1 MSHST
6 VRAAWRPA
14 AALALLAA
22 ALHAPHALSAQQS
35 PAKPAAAKSGLRVPV
50 DYFKLKNGLRVVV
63 SPDASVPTVVVAV
76 YYGVGFRT
84 EPRSRTGFAHLFE
97 HMMFQ
102 GSANLG
108 KTQFIKLVEGVGGV
122 LNGSTRFDYTNYFQ
136 VVPANAFETI
146 MWAEADRMRGL
157 AITQENLV
165 NQQGVVKNEV
175 KVNVLNTPY
184 GGFPWLDMPQ
194 LANTKWQNAHNFYG
208 DLSDL
213 DAATLDDVKQFF
225 TTFYAPNNAALVI
238 TGDVTA
244 ASARAVA
251 QKFFAGIPSQ
261 PQPAAPDIAEPRQ
274 TEERRSS
281 KPDAQAPRPAL
292 AVAYHVPPRWTPE
305 WFAFG
310 LLDQVLAQGRDSR
323 LYDAMVRKRSL
334 TGGVNAGINFGLGN
348 QFNYKGPMLYII
360 SSFHDA
366 KASPDTLLG
375 ALDREIERLR
385 TEPVDAAT
393 LDRARTKWRS
403 GFYSYLEGLN
413 GFGRADVLASLA
425 LFDDNP
431 GRINEIEAGF
441 AAVTPE
447 LIRKT
452 ADEWLRPTNRTIL
465 TVVPAPP
472 KPATGGN

>member
-1 MSHST
+1 MIPAF
-6 VRAAWRPA
+6 VRATRVA
-14 AALALLAA
+14 AAGLALAA
-22 ALHAPHALSAQQS
+22 SAAGPGARAAGQ
-35 PAKPAAAKSGLRVPV
+35 PAAKPALRVPV
-50 DYFKLKNGLRVVV
+50 DYSKLKNGLRVVI

-84 EPRSRTGFAHLFE
+84 ETRSRTGFAHLFE

-108 KTQFIKLVEGVGGV
+108 KTQFIKLVEGVGGI

-136 VVPANAFETI
+136 VVPSNAFETV

-157 AITQENLV
+157 SITQENLV

-194 LANTKWQNAHNFYG
+194 LANLKWQNAHNFYG

-213 DAATLDDVKQFF
+213 DAATLEDVRQFF
-225 TTFYAPNNAALVI
+225 TTYYAPNNAVLVV
-238 TGDVTA
+238 TGDVTM
-244 ASARAVA
+244 ARGRALA
-251 QKFFAGIPSQ
+251 RKYFGAIPSQ

-274 TEERRSS
+274 EAERRSS
-281 KPDAQAPRPAL
+281 KEDPQAPRPAL
-292 AVAYHVPPRWTPE
+292 AIAWHVPPRWTPE

-323 LYDAMVRKRSL
+323 LYDAVVRQRAL
-334 TGGVNAGINFGLGN
+334 TGSVGAGINQGLGN
-348 QFNYKGPMLYII
+348 QFNYAGPMLYIV
-360 SSFHDA
+360 SAFHDA
-366 KASPDTLLG
+366 RTNPDTLIS
-375 ALDREIERLR
+375 AIEREVARLR
-385 TEPVDAAT
+385 TEPVDQAT
-393 LDRARTKWRS
+393 LDRALTKWRS
-403 GFYSYLEGLN
+403 SFYSYLEGLS
-413 GFGRADVLASLA
+413 GFGRADLLASLA

-431 GRINEIEAGF
+431 ARVNEIEAGF
-441 AAVTPE
+441 AKVTPE

-452 ADEWLRPTNRTIL
+452 AEEWLRPGNRTIL